1 MSTAPAPVE
10 LNRWPVDRLASVL
23 ATKGDWMP
31 YPRAGDRAFWDG
43 LPSETRRGWIARGE
57 EALVAEFP
65 RLTARLWLDFVRI
78 GSRGTFEVPHITRRV
93 IMRDL
98 AVAECMEGSGRFVDK
113 LADAVWATC
122 EESWWGWSAHL
133 YWQKAGNGLPDVDD
147 PTIDLGVGE
156 TVASLAWIDYLLGD
170 ALDTVSPMLR
180 TRVASEARQRV
191 LDPYLDSDD
200 HWWLTA
206 SNNWNPWC
214 TSNVL
219 AAALA
224 LEPDDARRAAAMA
237 KAMRSLDAFLA
248 SCPPD
253 GGCDEGATYWTRAAG
268 SLFDALDLVHKA
280 TGGAVSVFDVPLV
293 RELAQYIR
301 RVHIGGDWF
310 VNFADG
316 GPRFRLPGFA
326 LYRFG
331 KALGDESLTAMGADA
346 AMRSRTEDPLVG
358 DAFIRFLPALSALDE
373 VSELAQSGRARVRV
387 EREVWLPHTEVFVAR
402 ESEVP
407 GTGLLVAAK
416 GGHNDESHNH
426 NDIGSFVVYLDG
438 APLLIDPGVI
448 GYTAKTFGKD
458 RYDIWTMQS
467 AWHNLPTVNGVGQ
480 AAGASFR
487 ASAASASASGQS
499 FEVELSGAYPAGA
512 GIESWHRRVELAD
525 DGVSVEDAFALRHEN
540 SPVVLHLMTP
550 CPVAVEGTTIRLGD
564 DAVVEV
570 TSSHAVAVSTVV
582 RELVGEDAGLVPVW
596 GERLTRVDIA
606 LAATPPTGTVSLR
619 LSRA

>member
-1 MSTAPAPVE
+1 MSAAPTPAR
-10 LNRWPVDRLASVL
+10 LDRWPVERLASVL
-23 ATKGDWMP
+23 ATKTEWNP
-31 YPRAGDRAFWDG
+31 YPRAGDRAFWEG
-43 LPSETRRGWIARGE
+43 LPSETRHGWIARGE

-65 RLTARLWLDFVRI
+65 RLTARVWLDFVRI

-93 IMRDL
+93 IVRDL

-133 YWQKAGNGLPDVDD
+133 FWQKAGNGLPDVDE

-156 TVASLAWIDYLLGD
+156 TVGSLAWIDYLLGD
-170 ALDTVSPMLR
+170 ALDAVSPMLR
-180 TRVASEARQRV
+180 KRVAAETRRRV
-191 LDPYLDSDD
+191 IDPYLESDG

-224 LEPDDARRAAAMA
+224 LEADDTRRAAAVA

-280 TGGAVSVFDVPLV
+280 TGGAVSVFDEPLV

-331 KALGDESLTAMGADA
+331 KALGDENLMAMGADA
-346 AMRSRTEDPLVG
+346 AMRTRAEDPLVG
-358 DAFIRFLPALSALDE
+358 DAFIRFLPALSSLGE
-373 VSELAQSGRARVRV
+373 VSELAQSGRSQVRV
-387 EREVWLPHTEVFVAR
+387 EREVWLPHTQVFVAR

-426 NDIGSFVVYLDG
+426 NDVGSFVVYLDG
-438 APLLIDPGVI
+438 APLFIDPGVI

-487 ASAASASASGQS
+487 ATAASASGQR
-499 FEVELSGAYPAGA
+499 FDVELAGAYPEEA
-512 GIESWHRRVELAD
+512 GIESWHRRVALAD
-525 DGVSVEDAFALRHEN
+525 DGVSVEDWFALRHEGTAA
-540 SPVVLHLMTP
+540 VLHLMTP
-550 CPVAVEGTTIRLGD
+550 CPVAVSGTTIRLGD
-564 DAVVEV
+564 NAVVDV

-606 LAATPPTGTVSLR
+606 LTATPPTGTVSLR
-619 LSRA
+619 LWRT